1 MQHELCRLS
10 SSRRAEMA
18 ALGVPSYFKQ
28 SRSGKAEQGKKATS
42 AHFAEANSAG
52 AEERPEMSEHEVEK
66 SLRRFDL
73 DQRFGPCT
81 GLTRR
86 ERCAPLSPRPE
97 AR

>member
-1 MQHELCRLS
+1 
-10 SSRRAEMA
+10 MA

-52 AEERPEMSEHEVEK
+52 AEERTDMSENEVEK